1 MAKIKIL
8 YTIPN
13 FDTAGSGKAML
24 NIIQRLDKDIFSP
37 EICCFHPRGSFFKMV
52 EDAGFPIHLF
62 QYTAPMK
69 PRIRGLYKVYQI
81 ARFLRSIKPDI
92 IHSFHYSSDYS
103 EALAARLAGARWV
116 FTKKNMNWGGASK
129 NSWKLRSSLANAIIV
144 QNKDMIDEFY
154 PHSKKT
160 ALIPRG
166 VDLDQFKKSTTG
178 LFSAREFGL
187 PTDTKII
194 ISVANLVPVKGIET
208 LIHSYN
214 NLHTR
219 QKTHLLIVGDNKN
232 EYGEELKKLVNDLS
246 LNHRITFTGKRSDVA
261 SLLERSYLFVLPTL
275 NQGRKEGSPVAVL
288 EAMAKSK
295 LVLGSRIP
303 GIKDQLAAFP
313 FLLFKAGDSPEL
325 TEKIEWALTLSP
337 PEYREITEKINHHVS
352 EFYNINME
360 VKRHETLYH
369 KLLK

>member
-1 MAKIKIL
+1 MEKIKIL

-13 FDTAGSGKAML
+13 FDTAGSGNAML

-37 EICCFHPRGSFFKMV
+37 EICCFHPRGSFFKKV

-81 ARFLRSIKPDI
+81 ARFFRSIKPDI

-103 EALAARLAGARWV
+103 EALAARLAGAKWV

-129 NSWKLRSSLANAIIV
+129 NSWKLRSFLANAIIV

-154 PHSKKT
+154 PNSNKT
-160 ALIPRG
+160 MLIPTG
-166 VDLDQFKKSTTG
+166 VDLDQFKKSTTES
-178 LFSAREFGL
+178 FSAREFDF

-194 ISVANLVPVKGIET
+194 ISVANLVPVKDIET
-208 LIHSYN
+208 LIHSFN
-214 NLHTR
+214 NIHSR
-219 QKTHLLIVGDNKN
+219 QETHLLIVGDNNN
-232 EYGEELKKLVNDLS
+232 EYGEKLKKLVNDLS
-246 LNHRITFTGKRSDVA
+246 LNHRITFTGKRSDIA
-261 SLLERSYLFVLPTL
+261 FLLERSYLFVLPS
-275 NQGRKEGSPVAVL
+275 RKEGAPVAML

-313 FLLFKAGDSPEL
+313 FLLFKAGDSREL
-325 TEKIEWALTLSP
+325 TEKMEWALTLSP
-337 PEYREITEKINHHVS
+337 PEYREMTEKINHHVS
-352 EFYNINME
+352 EFYNINIE